1 MSEKSSSC
9 FHHPL
14 QKERR
19 KLLFLFCCL
28 LSLSS
33 MCVSGGL
40 WDGGSWEFVIEEE
53 EHGMAT
59 GQHESSFSF

>member
-14 QKERR
+14 QEEERR
-19 KLLFLFCCL
+19 KLLLFLSFS

-33 MCVSGGL
+33 ICVSGGL
-40 WDGGSWEFVIEEE
+40 WEGGSWEFVIEAE
-53 EHGMAT
+53 EHQAWHGYWPA
-59 GQHESSFSF
+59 